1 MSPKQQKT
9 SKQKLQT
16 WKQKTPDEKFKI
28 RNQFERFHNLPET
41 EKQSLRN
48 AYEDFKSLSPE
59 KQKSLLTQHSKT
71 TG

>member
-1 MSPKQQKT
+1 
-9 SKQKLQT
+9 
-16 WKQKTPDEKFKI
+16 
-28 RNQFERFHNLPET
+28 LPET

-71 TG
+71 AG